1 MSSAPVL
8 VSWVAVNN
16 DPYEHDRVSGKP
28 RLAGS
33 VLVPG
38 PTLTLLCDKEST
50 YAGTIRDVVLLHRV
64 PCGGSAVREQRALD
78 ELCDVLR
85 ERSFGVHLEPWNG
98 ADPTDHR
105 EVFEFLRNKLPEIRR
120 RFRGREL
127 VLHISPGTPS
137 MHTVWVLMAETGYV
151 EPPFKVVKSYRR
163 SERGDRPAVVPVELG
178 IETFY
183 KTYRASRP
191 RQLSSE
197 DQGVIWD
204 PSRFRTDAMKR
215 VYTDA
220 RRVAP
225 LNVPVLIRGERGT
238 GKTTMANWIRSNS
251 PYKREEQNAKWPS
264 VACGQYGTETMR
276 AELFGYR
283 KGAFTGATA
292 DREGLL
298 AAAHRDTLF
307 LDEVGDVSRDL
318 QRLLIRAIE
327 EKRYFALGDDKPRES
342 NFRLLTATN
351 IDDVELRDR
360 LDPDFMD
367 RISLLTLDLPPL
379 REVRE
384 ELPWLWE
391 AVYDEAGRRAGIPK
405 RSASMDDS
413 HHQRVIAY
421 LRRHALPG
429 NLRDLFRVAYR
440 VLAARN
446 DIEEPMSPAD
456 AVLYGVG
463 ALGDSVSRTSTQ
475 ATLARSVADAFA
487 RDAPIND
494 LIHDGS
500 VLNTARVLTEFKAF
514 IASEIRR
521 ISGERGVKEKE
532 LCDVSERSLRDWVR
546 SGSGSRQNSSGKR
559 RNFSNSSRS

>member
-38 PTLTLLCDKEST
+38 PTLTLLCDKESP

-98 ADPTDHR
+98 DDPTDHR

-238 GKTTMANWIRSNS
+238 GK
-251 PYKREEQNAKWPS
+251 
-264 VACGQYGTETMR
+264 
-276 AELFGYR
+276 
-283 KGAFTGATA
+283 
-292 DREGLL
+292 
-298 AAAHRDTLF
+298 
-307 LDEVGDVSRDL
+307 
-318 QRLLIRAIE
+318 
-327 EKRYFALGDDKPRES
+327 LG
-342 NFRLLTATN
+342 
-351 IDDVELRDR
+351 
-360 LDPDFMD
+360 
-367 RISLLTLDLPPL
+367 
-379 REVRE
+379 
-384 ELPWLWE
+384 
-391 AVYDEAGRRAGIPK
+391 
-405 RSASMDDS
+405 
-413 HHQRVIAY
+413 
-421 LRRHALPG
+421 
-429 NLRDLFRVAYR
+429 
-440 VLAARN
+440 
-446 DIEEPMSPAD
+446 SPAD
-456 AVLYGVG
+456 LQLTVG
-463 ALGDSVSRTSTQ
+463 
-475 ATLARSVADAFA
+475 
-487 RDAPIND
+487 
-494 LIHDGS
+494 
-500 VLNTARVLTEFKAF
+500 
-514 IASEIRR
+514 
-521 ISGERGVKEKE
+521 
-532 LCDVSERSLRDWVR
+532 
-546 SGSGSRQNSSGKR
+546 
-559 RNFSNSSRS
+559 

>member
-1 MSSAPVL
+1 
-8 VSWVAVNN
+8 
-16 DPYEHDRVSGKP
+16 
-28 RLAGS
+28 
-33 VLVPG
+33 
-38 PTLTLLCDKEST
+38 
-50 YAGTIRDVVLLHRV
+50 
-64 PCGGSAVREQRALD
+64 
-78 ELCDVLR
+78 
-85 ERSFGVHLEPWNG
+85 
-98 ADPTDHR
+98 
-105 EVFEFLRNKLPEIRR
+105 
-120 RFRGREL
+120 
-127 VLHISPGTPS
+127 
-137 MHTVWVLMAETGYV
+137 
-151 EPPFKVVKSYRR
+151 
-163 SERGDRPAVVPVELG
+163 
-178 IETFY
+178 
-183 KTYRASRP
+183 
-191 RQLSSE
+191 
-197 DQGVIWD
+197 
-204 PSRFRTDAMKR
+204 MKR
-215 VYTDA
+215 VYADA

-225 LNVPVLIRGERGT
+225 LNVPVLIRGGRGT

-487 RDAPIND
+487 RDAPING

-500 VLNTARVLTEFKAF
+500 VLNTARVLRHRSKCGNSSLHTRAGL
-514 IASEIRR
+514 S
-521 ISGERGVKEKE
+521 RGTQ
-532 LCDVSERSLRDWVR
+532 C
-546 SGSGSRQNSSGKR
+546 SGSGGVQ
-559 RNFSNSSRS
+559 